1 MTQAKSGLTISE
13 SPTAYSNLVGFYSA
27 VLTTAIAIVTFGLAI
42 TAIPISGANCP
53 ADCVGYPYLDT
64 VSQYPKDFLWML
76 PAMLLVLGYVTL
88 VVSIHSYAER
98 HRQIFSQIGLSFALI
113 AAAILLGNY
122 YLQFSVVPMSLMHAE
137 TEGLAML
144 IQYNS
149 HGVFLALEELGYLMM
164 SLSFLFI
171 GIALSNRSRLESV
184 IRWIFMIGFV
194 LVLLSLAVVSIS
206 HGLDRLDRFEV
217 LVISIDWLILIVNGV
232 LLSTMFRGQRMNI
245 DSQSI

>member
-1 MTQAKSGLTISE
+1 
-13 SPTAYSNLVGFYSA
+13 
-27 VLTTAIAIVTFGLAI
+27 
-42 TAIPISGANCP
+42 
-53 ADCVGYPYLDT
+53 
-64 VSQYPKDFLWML
+64 
-76 PAMLLVLGYVTL
+76 
-88 VVSIHSYAER
+88 
-98 HRQIFSQIGLSFALI
+98 
-113 AAAILLGNY
+113 
-122 YLQFSVVPMSLMHAE
+122 
-137 TEGLAML
+137 ML